1 LLYMEMWLA
10 IGPNGWAEVALP
22 EKFFGRRRLYVRF
35 QPEPNGRLAVHE
47 MFFDGEG
54 AALTGKLL
62 RQLPLSDVEAWAN
75 NPAVAEIIKER
86 LNHAGPDIALLASHY
101 ATAWE
106 PAERHWL
113 AQAVRAGDYKS
124 AAHKSQ
130 PEKTRQRR
138 ESATLQPKRTP
149 PPPLTPP
156 EDGLTD
162 DFLTKV
168 AAAYDYAI
176 SLDRAPAERL
186 SKQAQVSTR
195 TVHRWIYTARKRGI
209 MNSGK
214 QGTVG

>member
-1 LLYMEMWLA
+1 VEIWLA
-10 IGPNGWAEVALP
+10 VGPNGWAEVALDGR
-22 EKFFGRRRLYVRF
+22 FFGHRRLYVRF
-35 QPEPNGRLAVHE
+35 QAEPNGRLAVHE

-62 RQLPLSDVEAWAN
+62 RQLPLSDIEAWAN
-75 NPAVAEIIKER
+75 NPAVTEIIKDR
-86 LNHAGPDIALLASHY
+86 FSAAGPDIALLASHY

-106 PAERHWL
+106 PAERHWV
-113 AQAVRAGDYKS
+113 AQAARAGNSKS
-124 AAHKSQ
+124 AAHKAQ
-130 PEKTRQRR
+130 PAKNRQLR
-138 ESATLQPKRTP
+138 SAPSAKPARTP
-149 PPPLTPP
+149 PPPLMPP
-156 EDGLTD
+156 ADGLTD
-162 DFLTKV
+162 EFLTKV